1 MGGAPPARP
10 GPSLTLGV
18 TIVALALL
26 LAACGRRPAV
36 VRIAPKPQQPVEVNY
51 TAFESPSLQF
61 LPRK

>member
-36 VRIAPKPQQPVEVNY
+36 VRIAPKPPPPEVNY